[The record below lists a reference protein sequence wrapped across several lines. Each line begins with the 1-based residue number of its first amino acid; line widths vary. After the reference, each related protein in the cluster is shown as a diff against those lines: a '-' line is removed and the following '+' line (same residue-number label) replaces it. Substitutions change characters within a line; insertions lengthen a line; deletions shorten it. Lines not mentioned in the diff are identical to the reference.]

1 MYPACYLVWPGE
13 ATARLKAIYASV
25 ELTTALLQLRFRI
38 MAESCRPLPVAGFE
52 NEFVNSADPP
62 LSCEDAGKPCPMGNA
77 GGVQQ
82 PVRCS
87 PSQTDH
93 VPKKMEAK
101 LSNERERHERELSA
115 VKEEL
120 KREREAHTI
129 EINKLKEFQY

>member
-1 MYPACYLVWPGE
+1 MYPACYLVWTGE

-38 MAESCRPLPVAGFE
+38 MAESCHPLPVAGFE

-62 LSCEDAGKPCPMGNA
+62 LSFEDAGKPCPMGNA

-87 PSQTDH
+87 PSSQTDH
-93 VPKKMEAK
+93 VPKKMETK
-101 LSNERERHERELSA
+101 HSNERERHERELA
-115 VKEEL
+115 VCCEGGVEER
-120 KREREAHTI
+120 KGSSHYRD
-129 EINKLKEFQY
+129 